1 VADRNGHPSIVVSEE
16 YMREELVLARQWIQA
31 GERVALARV
40 TAVEGSAPR
49 PVGAAMVIS
58 SASRFAG
65 SVSGGCV
72 EGEVIQTA
80 ERVIADSQA
89 ITLHFSGDADPLTE
103 IVLGCGGNA
112 TIFVERLDRA
122 GDLSPVFAAF
132 LDTLHL
138 DDGGTLLTRCTT
150 IPSHWLLAEDGTLLA
165 RDTAAAPDPAAFAH
179 TFAAPVR
186 LIIVGADAVGQAVA
200 HQAHALRW
208 PVTVIDPRGAWL
220 TPQRF
225 PDASARHVRWP
236 DEALPE
242 IALDE
247 RTAIVVL
254 THDPKIDEPALVVAL
269 RSQAGYVGALGSRRA
284 SADRTQRLLAAGL
297 SEAQLARLHSP
308 IGLNLGGRT
317 PAEMALSIVAEI
329 VAERNGRPGG
339 MLRSATGPIHELA
352 AERVAP

>member
-1 VADRNGHPSIVVSEE
+1 
-16 YMREELVLARQWIQA
+16 MREELLMARQWIQA

-40 TAVEGSAPR
+40 AAVEGSAPR

-58 SASRFAG
+58 SANRFAG

-80 ERVIADSQA
+80 ERVLANGQA
-89 ITLHFSGDADPLTE
+89 VTLHFSGDADPLTE

-112 TIFVERLDRA
+112 TIFVERLDRD
-122 GDLSPVFAAF
+122 GELSPVFAAF
-132 LDTLHL
+132 VDTLQP
-138 DDGGTLLTRCTT
+138 DDGGTLLTRCDAA
-150 IPSHWLLAEDGTLLA
+150 PAHWLLAEGGTLLA
-165 RDTAAAPDPAAFAH
+165 SDTDAPPDSDAFAH
-179 TFAAPVR
+179 TFTAPVR
-186 LIIVGADAVGQAVA
+186 LIIVGADAVGQAVTQ
-200 HQAHALRW
+200 QAHALRW

-225 PDASARHVRWP
+225 PDVTARRVQWP
-236 DEALPE
+236 DEALPQ
-242 IALDE
+242 IAIDQ

-254 THDPKIDEPALVVAL
+254 THDPKIDEPALLVAL
-269 RSQAGYVGALGSRRA
+269 RSPAGYVGALGSRRA

-297 SEAQLARLHSP
+297 TDAQIARLHSP

-329 VAERNGRPGG
+329 VAVRNQRHGG
-339 MLRSATGPIHELA
+339 MLRAATGPIHELVTA
-352 AERVAP
+352 SIP